1 MLDSEK
7 RAKRPDNVIRRG
19 YGFDSVIGFGYDE
32 SESCGNGVVGAPLT
46 MTRSRTRRPVTRSGS
61 ISLAVQGLATLP
73 DNDVVWSVIPVTGE
87 TVHYSG
93 RGYPYHIP
101 GVIYLPHILGV
112 SYPSCILGAR
122 CPSPHCRGWGLST
135 RTPAPRGD
143 LHAGMTQPDW
153 SLIAGGVHP
162 TDPER
167 HPASD
172 LHHASRH
179 GLSSR
184 LVGRG
189 IGSPCQHALSAPQ
202 ASLANLQPGIAVTH
216 WLGEGACRG

>member
-1 MLDSEK
+1 MALS
-7 RAKRPDNVIRRG
+7 RPIDN
-19 YGFDSVIGFGYDE
+19 D
-32 SESCGNGVVGAPLT
+32 NGVVGAPLT

-87 TVHYSG
+87 TVSHPGRDLPISQSG
-93 RGYPYHIP
+93 RELPIP
-101 GVIYLPHILGV
+101 TLPWT
-112 SYPSCILGAR
+112 GAIHSHP
-122 CPSPHCRGWGLST
+122 CTAWN
-135 RTPAPRGD
+135 
-143 LHAGMTQPDW
+143 LHAAMTRPDW
-153 SLIAGGVHP
+153 FLMAGGAHL

-172 LHHASRH
+172 LHLASQQ

-202 ASLANLQPGIAVTH
+202 ASLANLQSDIAVTH